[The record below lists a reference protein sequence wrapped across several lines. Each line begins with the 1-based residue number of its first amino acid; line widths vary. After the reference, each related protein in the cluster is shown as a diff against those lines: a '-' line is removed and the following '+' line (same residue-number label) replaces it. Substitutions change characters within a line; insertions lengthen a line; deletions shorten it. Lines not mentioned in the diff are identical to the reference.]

1 MASKKK
7 ATKKLKKTKALRP
20 SKPLKQLWIQGM
32 PGE

>member
-7 ATKKLKKTKALRP
+7 AAKKLKTTKTLQP
-20 SKPLKQLWIQGM
+20 TKPLKQLWIQGM

>member
-20 SKPLKQLWIQGM
+20 TKPLKQLWIQGM